1 MYLLWVFMTVFTSQ
15 LLVQSWGQWTQF
27 KCATLSPLKFI
38 LKLFCHQCLGH
49 TSYVFF
55 QALQLKL
62 CAYILLLTCVLYR
75 VTTCMLCRVTTCVLY
90 RMTTCML
97 YRVTTC
103 MLCRVTTCP
112 DFCRTLVKMYLKSHI
127 LKLGWMSHN
136 QLNEHFQ
143 YKT

>member
-1 MYLLWVFMTVFTSQ
+1 MCLLWVFMTVFTCQ

-38 LKLFCHQCLGH
+38 LKLFFHQCLGC

-55 QALQLKL
+55 QDLQLKL
-62 CAYILLLTCVLYR
+62 CSYILLL
-75 VTTCMLCRVTTCVLY
+75 
-90 RMTTCML
+90 TCML

-103 MLCRVTTCP
+103 MLYRVTNCVLYRMTNCVLYRVTTCP
-112 DFCRTLVKMYLKSHI
+112 DFCTTLLKMYLKSHI

-136 QLNEHFQ
+136 QLNEYFQ